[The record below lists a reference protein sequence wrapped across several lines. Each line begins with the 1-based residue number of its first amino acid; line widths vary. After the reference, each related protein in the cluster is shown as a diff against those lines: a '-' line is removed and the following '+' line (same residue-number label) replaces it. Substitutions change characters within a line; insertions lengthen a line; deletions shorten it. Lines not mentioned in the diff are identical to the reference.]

1 MAVWEAINE
10 SSNSNKHN
18 NFEESTNGRLTEQYL
33 DPEPRHANLALQL
46 IFARIN

>member
-1 MAVWEAINE
+1 MKAVIQINTTIL
-10 SSNSNKHN
+10 KKA
-18 NFEESTNGRLTEQYL
+18 TNGRLTEHYL